1 MDSARL
7 VWNAT
12 RKCKYV
18 YLVVYIIWL
27 VNMLTFVFIIGGG
40 GGGGGGGGAP
50 KRTVF
55 LVNILLI

>member
-40 GGGGGGGGAP
+40 GGRGGGGAP